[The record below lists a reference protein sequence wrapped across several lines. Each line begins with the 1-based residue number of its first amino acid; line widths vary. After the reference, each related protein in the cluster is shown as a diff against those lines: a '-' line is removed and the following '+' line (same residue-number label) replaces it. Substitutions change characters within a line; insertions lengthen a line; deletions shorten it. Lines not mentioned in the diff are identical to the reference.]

1 MDKDRVNLILA
12 LIVGFIV
19 GGLICGFLG
28 RLIFPKIKTVQEI
41 ITVYDSSKEKAK
53 IDSLETVIDGKE
65 IRIAELLD
73 SAKHIRNV
81 VVIKEVERVKELPI
95 SENVAL
101 LKENLIK
108 HGELT
113 AKNDTLPSTVVL
125 DSPDTLALLSES
137 NVKDVNII
145 ASKYEGEVEINEK
158 LTEALAEEQSVV
170 SQKDSIINLQSSIM
184 INQELGYSAEIKG
197 LEKSLKKE
205 KVKKTVWA
213 AVLGTVA
220 AILGIVAISK

>member
-1 MDKDRVNLILA
+1 MDKDRVNLVLA
-12 LIVGFIV
+12 IIVGFIV

-41 ITVYDSSKEKAK
+41 ITVYNSSKEKAK
-53 IDSLETVIDGKE
+53 IDSLETIIDGKE
-65 IRIAELLD
+65 MRIAELLD
-73 SAKHIRNV
+73 SAKHIKNV
-81 VVIKEVERVKELPI
+81 VVIKEVEKVKELPI
-95 SENVAL
+95 SENVSL
-101 LKENLIK
+101 LRENLIK

-113 AKNDTLPSTVVL
+113 EKNDTLPSTIVL
-125 DSPDTLALLSES
+125 DSPDTLALLSEN

-145 ASKYEGEVEINEK
+145 ASKYEGEVKINEK
-158 LTEALAEEQSVV
+158 LTEALVEEEGIV

-205 KVKKTVWA
+205 KVEKTVWTA
-213 AVLGTVA
+213 ILGSVA